1 VAGSL
6 LSDPEPDEVLVRF
19 YKQVRPWGFWGPV
32 LARVKAEDPG
42 FQPNRDMPR
51 DAANV
56 AVGIVWQLTLV
67 LVPLYM
73 VLQDMRGLW
82 LSLLVLVLTSLFL
95 KKNWLDKLEA

>member
-1 VAGSL
+1 MS
-6 LSDPEPDEVLVRF
+6 
-19 YKQVRPWGFWGPV
+19 
-32 LARVKAEDPG
+32 EDPS
-42 FQPNRDMPR
+42 FQPNNDFWK
-51 DAANV
+51 DAVNV

-82 LSLLVLVLTSLFL
+82 LALLVLVLTSLFL